1 MFFDL
6 NKKCLFANMNIYSYI
21 GGVCTVNQQ
30 IDNQPIELDE
40 HTLFLTTQTFK
51 ALSDQTRVRILILL
65 SQKECSVNEIAN
77 RLSLSQST
85 VSHQLRFL
93 KQLRL
98 VKFRREGTTIYY
110 SPDDEHVLSI
120 LKQTIDHVK
129 HE

>member
-1 MFFDL
+1 MTQ
-6 NKKCLFANMNIYSYI
+6 S
-21 GGVCTVNQQ
+21 

-40 HTLFLTTQTFK
+40 HTLFLTTQIFK
-51 ALSDQTRVRILILL
+51 ALSDPTRVRILILL

-98 VKFRREGTTIYY
+98 VKSRREGTMAYY

-120 LKQTIDHVK
+120 LKQTIDHAK

>member
-1 MFFDL
+1 MFLNL
-6 NKKCLFANMNIYSYI
+6 NKKWLFDSMNIYSYRRWFA
-21 GGVCTVNQQ
+21 VMTPSV
-30 IDNQPIELDE
+30 DNLPTELDE

-65 SQKECSVNEIAN
+65 SQKECSVNEIAQC
-77 RLSLSQST
+77 LSLSQST

-98 VKFRREGTTIYY
+98 VKSRREGTMVYY
-110 SPDDEHVLSI
+110 SPNDEHVLSI

>member
-1 MFFDL
+1 MCVTRQL
-6 NKKCLFANMNIYSYI
+6 
-21 GGVCTVNQQ
+21 
-30 IDNQPIELDE
+30 DNQPVELDE
-40 HTLFLTTQTFK
+40 HTLFLTTQIFK

-85 VSHQLRFL
+85 VSHQLRYL

-98 VKFRREGTTIYY
+98 VKFRREGTAVYY

-120 LKQTIDHVK
+120 LKQTIEHAK